1 MNFQKI
7 YDYFFS
13 NNYMTKMP
21 TFGEVLASN
30 IITLLLLLIIL
41 GLYIAGKVLLM
52 KKIYGEKKMWQGAI
66 PVFGL
71 MKLYDAVE
79 LNKLF
84 AVSILIPVLG
94 LIPYF
99 IFCYKLPAALG
110 EKQPAFPYLTI
121 FFSPIIMLML
131 ATDQKYEYQY
141 VRGKNVP
148 FQGAFALNRAQT
160 AAPEAPVQPV
170 SEVPTQ
176 SIPEAPVQSVVEMS
190 VQSTPES
197 PAQATNEAFVQGIP
211 EVPAQSAAEIPTQSP
226 SNVPIQTASETPT
239 QPVAEILPPSA
250 PEDPV
255 QSTQGTP
262 IESQNPSIPENQ
274 VQSSDLNNLQ

>member
-99 IFCYKLPAALG
+99 IFCYKLPAAFG
-110 EKQPAFPYLTI
+110 KKQPVFPYLTI

-160 AAPEAPVQPV
+160 APEAPVQPA

-176 SIPEAPVQSVVEMS
+176 SIPEAPVQSAVE
-190 VQSTPES
+190 T
-197 PAQATNEAFVQGIP
+197 
-211 EVPAQSAAEIPTQSP
+211 
-226 SNVPIQTASETPT
+226 PIQPASETTTQQVPS
-239 QPVAEILPPSA
+239 QPVAENLPPSA
-250 PEDPV
+250 PEAPV

-262 IESQNPSIPENQ
+262 IESQNPTVSENQ
-274 VQSSDLNNLQ
+274 VQSSNLNNLQ

>member
-1 MNFQKI
+1 MNLQKI

-21 TFGEVLASN
+21 SLGEVLASN
-30 IITLLLLLIIL
+30 IITLLLLLIVL
-41 GLYIAGKVLLM
+41 GLYIVGKVLLL

-66 PVFGL
+66 PVLGL
-71 MKLYDAVE
+71 MNLYDAVE

-84 AVSILIPVLG
+84 AISILIPVLG

-99 IFCYKLPAALG
+99 IFCYKLPAAFG

-141 VRGKNVP
+141 VRGKNIP
-148 FQGAFALNRAQT
+148 FQGAFALNNAQ
-160 AAPEAPVQPV
+160 APTGAPVQPTT
-170 SEVPTQ
+170 EAPAQPTT
-176 SIPEAPVQSVVEMS
+176 EAPVQSVVENP
-190 VQSTPES
+190 VQPTVEA
-197 PAQATNEAFVQGIP
+197 PAQPVSEVSSQSIP
-211 EVPAQSAAEIPTQSP
+211 EAPAQS
-226 SNVPIQTASETPT
+226 
-239 QPVAEILPPSA
+239 VAENLPPSTSEA
-250 PEDPV
+250 LV
-255 QSTQGTP
+255 QTTQVTP
-262 IESQNPSIPENQ
+262 IESQNPSVSENQ

>member
-1 MNFQKI
+1 MNLQKI

-21 TFGEVLASN
+21 SFGEVLASN
-30 IITLLLLLIIL
+30 VITLFLLLIIL

-66 PVFGL
+66 PVLGL

-84 AVSILIPVLG
+84 AISILIPVLG

-99 IFCYKLPAALG
+99 IFCYKLPAAFG

-131 ATDQKYEYQY
+131 ATNQKYEYQY

-160 AAPEAPVQPV
+160 APEAPAQPTAEAPVQPIV
-170 SEVPTQ
+170 ETPIQPASEDPTQ
-176 SIPEAPVQSVVEMS
+176 QVLS
-190 VQSTPES
+190 
-197 PAQATNEAFVQGIP
+197 
-211 EVPAQSAAEIPTQSP
+211 
-226 SNVPIQTASETPT
+226 
-239 QPVAEILPPSA
+239 QPVAENLPPSTSEA
-250 PEDPV
+250 LV

-262 IESQNPSIPENQ
+262 IESQNPSVSENQ
-274 VQSSDLNNLQ
+274 IQSSDLNNLQ

>member
-21 TFGEVLASN
+21 SLGEVLASN
-30 IITLLLLLIIL
+30 IITLLLLLIVL
-41 GLYIAGKVLLM
+41 GLYIVGKVLLL

-66 PVFGL
+66 PVLGL
-71 MKLYDAVE
+71 MELYDAVE

-84 AVSILIPVLG
+84 AISILIPVIG

-99 IFCYKLPAALG
+99 IFCYKLPAAFG
-110 EKQPAFPYLTI
+110 EKQPAFPFLTI

-148 FQGAFALNRAQT
+148 FQGAFALNNVQT
-160 AAPEAPVQPV
+160 TAE
-170 SEVPTQ
+170 TTL
-176 SIPEAPVQSVVEMS
+176 
-190 VQSTPES
+190 QSTPEV
-197 PAQATNEAFVQGIP
+197 ATQPIAEA
-211 EVPAQSAAEIPTQSP
+211 
-226 SNVPIQTASETPT
+226 PT
-239 QPVAEILPPSA
+239 QPVVEIQTQ
-250 PEDPV
+250 PV
-255 QSTQGTP
+255 QGTV
-262 IESQNPSIPENQ
+262 IESQSPSTSENQ

>member
-66 PVFGL
+66 PVLGL

-84 AVSILIPVLG
+84 AISILIPVLG

-99 IFCYKLPAALG
+99 IFCYKLPAAFG
-110 EKQPAFPYLTI
+110 EKQSAFPYLTI

-148 FQGAFALNRAQT
+148 FQGAFALNSTQT
-160 AAPEAPVQPV
+160 AAEAQTQPTTETPIQPATEAAAQPV
-170 SEVPTQ
+170 VEVPTQ
-176 SIPEAPVQSVVEMS
+176 SITEAPVQSAAEN
-190 VQSTPES
+190 STQPAPETLTQ
-197 PAQATNEAFVQGIP
+197 PAQGTVIE
-211 EVPAQSAAEIPTQSP
+211 SQSP
-226 SNVPIQTASETPT
+226 STS
-239 QPVAEILPPSA
+239 
-250 PEDPV
+250 
-255 QSTQGTP
+255 
-262 IESQNPSIPENQ
+262 ENQ

>member
-1 MNFQKI
+1 MNLQKI

-21 TFGEVLASN
+21 SFGEVLASN
-30 IITLLLLLIIL
+30 VITLLLLLIIL
-41 GLYIAGKVLLM
+41 GLYVAGKVLLL

-66 PVFGL
+66 PVLGL

-84 AVSILIPVLG
+84 AISILIPVIG

-99 IFCYKLPAALG
+99 IFCYKLPAAFG
-110 EKQPAFPYLTI
+110 EKQPVFPYLTI

-141 VRGKNVP
+141 VRGKNIP
-148 FQGAFALNRAQT
+148 FQGAFALNNTQAPTGAPAQPT
-160 AAPEAPVQPV
+160 TEAPAQPTTEAPVQPV
-170 SEVPTQ
+170 VENPVQPTVEAPAQPVSEVSSQ
-176 SIPEAPVQSVVEMS
+176 SIPEAPAQSV
-190 VQSTPES
+190 
-197 PAQATNEAFVQGIP
+197 
-211 EVPAQSAAEIPTQSP
+211 AE
-226 SNVPIQTASETPT
+226 N
-239 QPVAEILPPSA
+239 LPPSTSEA
-250 PEDPV
+250 LV
-255 QSTQGTP
+255 QTTQGTP
-262 IESQNPSIPENQ
+262 IESQNPSVSENQ

>member
-1 MNFQKI
+1 MNLQKI

-21 TFGEVLASN
+21 TFGEVLTSN
-30 IITLLLLLIIL
+30 IITLLLLLIVL

-52 KKIYGEKKMWQGAI
+52 KKIYGEKKMWQGVI
-66 PVFGL
+66 PVLGL

-84 AVSILIPVLG
+84 AISILIPVLG

-99 IFCYKLPAALG
+99 IFCYKLPAAFG

-141 VRGKNVP
+141 VRGKNIP
-148 FQGAFALNRAQT
+148 FQGAFALNNAQ
-160 AAPEAPVQPV
+160 APTGAPAQPV
-170 SEVPTQ
+170 SEV
-176 SIPEAPVQSVVEMS
+176 SA
-190 VQSTPES
+190 QSTPE
-197 PAQATNEAFVQGIP
+197 AATLPITETPVQTAP
-211 EVPAQSAAEIPTQSP
+211 ETPVQPVVETPIQSAL
-226 SNVPIQTASETPT
+226 ETPT
-239 QPVAEILPPSA
+239 QPAQETVIKP
-250 PEDPV
+250 
-255 QSTQGTP
+255 
-262 IESQNPSIPENQ
+262 QNPSTSENQ

>member
-66 PVFGL
+66 PVLGL

-84 AVSILIPVLG
+84 AISILIPVLG

-99 IFCYKLPAALG
+99 IFCYKLPTAFG

-141 VRGKNVP
+141 VRGKNIP
-148 FQGAFALNRAQT
+148 FQGAFALNNTQAPTVAPAQPT
-160 AAPEAPVQPV
+160 TEVPAQPV
-170 SEVPTQ
+170 SEVSSQ
-176 SIPEAPVQSVVEMS
+176 SIPEAPAQSV
-190 VQSTPES
+190 
-197 PAQATNEAFVQGIP
+197 
-211 EVPAQSAAEIPTQSP
+211 AE
-226 SNVPIQTASETPT
+226 N
-239 QPVAEILPPSA
+239 LPPSTSEA
-250 PEDPV
+250 LV

-262 IESQNPSIPENQ
+262 IEPQNPSVSENQ

>member
-1 MNFQKI
+1 
-7 YDYFFS
+7 
-13 NNYMTKMP
+13 MP

-52 KKIYGEKKMWQGAI
+52 RKIYGEKKMWQGAI
-66 PVFGL
+66 PVLG
-71 MKLYDAVE
+71 
-79 LNKLF
+79 
-84 AVSILIPVLG
+84 LIPVIG

-99 IFCYKLPAALG
+99 IFCYKLPAAFG

-148 FQGAFALNRAQT
+148 FQGAFALNNVQT
-160 AAPEAPVQPV
+160 TAE
-170 SEVPTQ
+170 TTL
-176 SIPEAPVQSVVEMS
+176 
-190 VQSTPES
+190 QSTTEVVNQP
-197 PAQATNEAFVQGIP
+197 TP
-211 EVPAQSAAEIPTQSP
+211 EVDTQ
-226 SNVPIQTASETPT
+226 PITEAPT
-239 QPVAEILPPSA
+239 QPVVENSVQPTVEAPAQPVAENLPSSA
-250 PEDPV
+250 PEVPV
-255 QSTQGTP
+255 QSAQGTP
-262 IESQNPSIPENQ
+262 IESQSPSVSENQ

>member
-30 IITLLLLLIIL
+30 VITLLLLLIVL
-41 GLYIAGKVLLM
+41 GLYIVGKVLLL

-66 PVFGL
+66 PVLGL

-84 AVSILIPVLG
+84 AISILIPVLG

-99 IFCYKLPAALG
+99 IFCYKLPAAFG

-141 VRGKNVP
+141 VRGKNIP
-148 FQGAFALNRAQT
+148 FQGAFALNNTQAPTGAPAQLI
-160 AAPEAPVQPV
+160 
-170 SEVPTQ
+170 SESPTQ
-176 SIPEAPVQSVVEMS
+176 SIPEAPVQPVVE
-190 VQSTPES
+190 T
-197 PAQATNEAFVQGIP
+197 
-211 EVPAQSAAEIPTQSP
+211 
-226 SNVPIQTASETPT
+226 PIQPASEIPT
-239 QPVAEILPPSA
+239 QPVAENLSPSA
-250 PEDPV
+250 PEAPV

-262 IESQNPSIPENQ
+262 IEPQNPSVSENQ

>member
-30 IITLLLLLIIL
+30 VITLLLLLIIL

-66 PVFGL
+66 PVLGL
-71 MKLYDAVE
+71 MELYDAVE

-84 AVSILIPVLG
+84 AISILIPVIG

-148 FQGAFALNRAQT
+148 FQGAFALNNAQ
-160 AAPEAPVQPV
+160 APTEAPVQPA
-170 SEVPTQ
+170 SEV
-176 SIPEAPVQSVVEMS
+176 S
-190 VQSTPES
+190 VQSTPEV
-197 PAQATNEAFVQGIP
+197 ATQPIAEA
-211 EVPAQSAAEIPTQSP
+211 
-226 SNVPIQTASETPT
+226 PT
-239 QPVAEILPPSA
+239 QPVVEIQTQ
-250 PEDPV
+250 PV
-255 QSTQGTP
+255 QGTV
-262 IESQNPSIPENQ
+262 IESQSPSTSENQ

>member
-30 IITLLLLLIIL
+30 VITLLLLLIIL

-66 PVFGL
+66 PVLGL

-84 AVSILIPVLG
+84 AISILIPVLG

-99 IFCYKLPAALG
+99 IFCYKLPAAFG
-110 EKQPAFPYLTI
+110 EKQPAFPFLTI

-148 FQGAFALNRAQT
+148 FQGAFALNNAQ
-160 AAPEAPVQPV
+160 APTEAPVQPA
-170 SEVPTQ
+170 SEV
-176 SIPEAPVQSVVEMS
+176 S
-190 VQSTPES
+190 VQSTPEV
-197 PAQATNEAFVQGIP
+197 ATQPIAEA
-211 EVPAQSAAEIPTQSP
+211 
-226 SNVPIQTASETPT
+226 PT
-239 QPVAEILPPSA
+239 QPVVEIQTQ
-250 PEDPV
+250 PV
-255 QSTQGTP
+255 QGTV
-262 IESQNPSIPENQ
+262 IESQSPSTSENQ

>member
-66 PVFGL
+66 PVLGL

-84 AVSILIPVLG
+84 AISILIPVLG

-99 IFCYKLPAALG
+99 IFCYKLPAAFG
-110 EKQPAFPYLTI
+110 EKQPVFPYLII

-148 FQGAFALNRAQT
+148 FQGAFALNNARTIAET
-160 AAPEAPVQPV
+160 APQP
-170 SEVPTQ
+170 
-176 SIPEAPVQSVVEMS
+176 
-190 VQSTPES
+190 TPEVVNQ
-197 PAQATNEAFVQGIP
+197 PTP
-211 EVPAQSAAEIPTQSP
+211 EVDTQ
-226 SNVPIQTASETPT
+226 PITEAPT
-239 QPVAEILPPSA
+239 QPVVEIQTQ
-250 PEDPV
+250 PV
-255 QSTQGTP
+255 QGTV
-262 IESQNPSIPENQ
+262 IESQSPSTSENQ

>member
-66 PVFGL
+66 PVLGL

-84 AVSILIPVLG
+84 AISILIPVLG

-99 IFCYKLPAALG
+99 IFCYKLPAAFG
-110 EKQPAFPYLTI
+110 EKHPAFPYLTI

-131 ATDQKYEYQY
+131 ATNQKYEYQY

-160 AAPEAPVQPV
+160 APEAPAQPV

-176 SIPEAPVQSVVEMS
+176 SIPEAPVQSVVE
-190 VQSTPES
+190 TPIQ
-197 PAQATNEAFVQGIP
+197 PASEA
-211 EVPAQSAAEIPTQSP
+211 PTQQVP
-226 SNVPIQTASETPT
+226 S
-239 QPVAEILPPSA
+239 QPVAENLPPSTSEA
-250 PEDPV
+250 LV
-255 QSTQGTP
+255 QSTQGTS
-262 IESQNPSIPENQ
+262 IEPQNPSISENQ
-274 VQSSDLNNLQ
+274 VQSSNLNNLQ

>member
-66 PVFGL
+66 PVLGL

-84 AVSILIPVLG
+84 AISILIPVLG

-99 IFCYKLPAALG
+99 IFCYKLPAAFG

-121 FFSPIIMLML
+121 FFSPIIMLIL

-148 FQGAFALNRAQT
+148 FQGAFALNSAQT
-160 AAPEAPVQPV
+160 APEAPVQP
-170 SEVPTQ
+170 
-176 SIPEAPVQSVVEMS
+176 
-190 VQSTPES
+190 
-197 PAQATNEAFVQGIP
+197 
-211 EVPAQSAAEIPTQSP
+211 
-226 SNVPIQTASETPT
+226 ASETTTQQVPS
-239 QPVAEILPPSA
+239 QPVAENLPPSA
-250 PEDPV
+250 PEAPV

-262 IESQNPSIPENQ
+262 IESQNPSISENQ

>member
-84 AVSILIPVLG
+84 AISILIPVLG

-148 FQGAFALNRAQT
+148 FQGAFALNNTQ
-160 AAPEAPVQPV
+160 APTEAPAQPA

-255 QSTQGTP
+255 QSTQGIP
-262 IESQNPSIPENQ
+262 IESQNPSVSENQ

>member
-1 MNFQKI
+1 MNLQKI

-21 TFGEVLASN
+21 SFGEVLASN
-30 IITLLLLLIIL
+30 VITLLLLLIIL
-41 GLYIAGKVLLM
+41 GLYVAGKVLLL

-66 PVFGL
+66 PVLGL

-84 AVSILIPVLG
+84 AISILIPVIG

-99 IFCYKLPAALG
+99 IFCYKLPAAFG
-110 EKQPAFPYLTI
+110 EKQPVFPYLTI

-141 VRGKNVP
+141 VRGKNIP
-148 FQGAFALNRAQT
+148 FQGAFALNNTQAPTGAPAQPT
-160 AAPEAPVQPV
+160 TEAPAQP
-170 SEVPTQ
+170 TT
-176 SIPEAPVQSVVEMS
+176 EAPVQSVVE
-190 VQSTPES
+190 TP
-197 PAQATNEAFVQGIP
+197 I
-211 EVPAQSAAEIPTQSP
+211 QSASEAPTQQVLS
-226 SNVPIQTASETPT
+226 
-239 QPVAEILPPSA
+239 QPVAENLPPSTSEA
-250 PEDPV
+250 LV

-262 IESQNPSIPENQ
+262 IESQNPTVSENQ

>member
-1 MNFQKI
+1 MNLQKI

-30 IITLLLLLIIL
+30 VITLLLLLIIL
-41 GLYIAGKVLLM
+41 GLYIVGKVLLM

-66 PVFGL
+66 PVLGL

-84 AVSILIPVLG
+84 AISILIPVLG

-99 IFCYKLPAALG
+99 IFCYKLPAAFG
-110 EKQPAFPYLTI
+110 EKQPAFPFLTI

-148 FQGAFALNRAQT
+148 FQGAFALNNAQ
-160 AAPEAPVQPV
+160 APTEAPVQPA
-170 SEVPTQ
+170 SEV
-176 SIPEAPVQSVVEMS
+176 S
-190 VQSTPES
+190 VQSTPEV
-197 PAQATNEAFVQGIP
+197 ATQPIAEA
-211 EVPAQSAAEIPTQSP
+211 
-226 SNVPIQTASETPT
+226 PT
-239 QPVAEILPPSA
+239 QPVVEIQTQ
-250 PEDPV
+250 PV
-255 QSTQGTP
+255 QGTV
-262 IESQNPSIPENQ
+262 IESQSPSTSENQ

>member
-30 IITLLLLLIIL
+30 VITLFLLLIIL

-66 PVFGL
+66 PVLGL

-84 AVSILIPVLG
+84 AISILIPVLG

-99 IFCYKLPAALG
+99 IFCYKLPAAFG
-110 EKQPAFPYLTI
+110 EKQPAFPFLTI

-148 FQGAFALNRAQT
+148 FQGAFALNNTQ
-160 AAPEAPVQPV
+160 APTEAPAQPA
-170 SEVPTQ
+170 SEV
-176 SIPEAPVQSVVEMS
+176 S
-190 VQSTPES
+190 VQSTPEV
-197 PAQATNEAFVQGIP
+197 ATQPIAEA
-211 EVPAQSAAEIPTQSP
+211 
-226 SNVPIQTASETPT
+226 PT
-239 QPVAEILPPSA
+239 QPVVEIQTQ
-250 PEDPV
+250 PV
-255 QSTQGTP
+255 QGTV
-262 IESQNPSIPENQ
+262 IESQSPSTSENQ

>member
-21 TFGEVLASN
+21 SLGEVLASN
-30 IITLLLLLIIL
+30 VITLLLLLIVL
-41 GLYIAGKVLLM
+41 SLYIAGKVLLM

-84 AVSILIPVLG
+84 AISILIPVLG

-110 EKQPAFPYLTI
+110 EKQPVFPFLTI
-121 FFSPIIMLML
+121 FFSPVIMLML

-160 AAPEAPVQPV
+160 APEAPAQPTAEAPVQPIV
-170 SEVPTQ
+170 ETPIQSASEAPTQ
-176 SIPEAPVQSVVEMS
+176 Q
-190 VQSTPES
+190 
-197 PAQATNEAFVQGIP
+197 
-211 EVPAQSAAEIPTQSP
+211 VPSQPTAE
-226 SNVPIQTASETPT
+226 N
-239 QPVAEILPPSA
+239 LPPSTSEA
-250 PEDPV
+250 LV
-255 QSTQGTP
+255 QSTQGTS
-262 IESQNPSIPENQ
+262 IEPQNPSISENQ
-274 VQSSDLNNLQ
+274 VQSSGLNNLQ

>member
-30 IITLLLLLIIL
+30 VITLLLLLIIL

-52 KKIYGEKKMWQGAI
+52 KKIYGEKKMWQGII

-84 AVSILIPVLG
+84 AISILIPVLG

-99 IFCYKLPAALG
+99 IFCYKLPAAFG
-110 EKQPAFPYLTI
+110 EKQPAFPFLTI

-131 ATDQKYEYQY
+131 ATEQKYEYQY

-148 FQGAFALNRAQT
+148 FQGAFALNNVQT
-160 AAPEAPVQPV
+160 TAE
-170 SEVPTQ
+170 TTL
-176 SIPEAPVQSVVEMS
+176 
-190 VQSTPES
+190 QSTTEVVNQP
-197 PAQATNEAFVQGIP
+197 TP
-211 EVPAQSAAEIPTQSP
+211 EVDTQ
-226 SNVPIQTASETPT
+226 PITEAPT
-239 QPVAEILPPSA
+239 QPVVEIQTQ
-250 PEDPV
+250 PV
-255 QSTQGTP
+255 QGTV
-262 IESQNPSIPENQ
+262 IESQSPSTSENQ

>member
-1 MNFQKI
+1 MNLQKI

-66 PVFGL
+66 PVLGL
-71 MKLYDAVE
+71 MSLYDAVE

-84 AVSILIPVLG
+84 AISILIPVIG

-99 IFCYKLPAALG
+99 IFCYKLPAAFG

-160 AAPEAPVQPV
+160 APEAPAQPTAEAPVQPIV
-170 SEVPTQ
+170 ETPIQPASEDPTQ
-176 SIPEAPVQSVVEMS
+176 QVLS
-190 VQSTPES
+190 
-197 PAQATNEAFVQGIP
+197 
-211 EVPAQSAAEIPTQSP
+211 
-226 SNVPIQTASETPT
+226 
-239 QPVAEILPPSA
+239 QPVAENLPPSTSEA
-250 PEDPV
+250 LV

-262 IESQNPSIPENQ
+262 IESQNPSVSENQ
-274 VQSSDLNNLQ
+274 IQSSDLNNLQ

>member
-1 MNFQKI
+1 MNLQKI

-30 IITLLLLLIIL
+30 VIILLLLLIIL

-66 PVFGL
+66 PVLGL

-84 AVSILIPVLG
+84 AISILIPVLG

-110 EKQPAFPYLTI
+110 EKQPVFPYLTI

-131 ATDQKYEYQY
+131 ATGQKYEYQY

-148 FQGAFALNRAQT
+148 FQGAFALNNVQT
-160 AAPEAPVQPV
+160 TAETAL
-170 SEVPTQ
+170 
-176 SIPEAPVQSVVEMS
+176 
-190 VQSTPES
+190 QSTTEVVNQP
-197 PAQATNEAFVQGIP
+197 TP
-211 EVPAQSAAEIPTQSP
+211 EVDTQ
-226 SNVPIQTASETPT
+226 PITEAPT
-239 QPVAEILPPSA
+239 QPVVEIQTQ
-250 PEDPV
+250 PV
-255 QSTQGTP
+255 QGTP
-262 IESQNPSIPENQ
+262 IESQNPSTSENQ

>member
-21 TFGEVLASN
+21 SLGEVLASN
-30 IITLLLLLIIL
+30 IITLLLLLIVL
-41 GLYIAGKVLLM
+41 GLYIVGKVLLL

-66 PVFGL
+66 PVLGL
-71 MKLYDAVE
+71 MELYDAVE

-84 AVSILIPVLG
+84 AISILIPVIG

-99 IFCYKLPAALG
+99 IFCYKLPAAFG
-110 EKQPAFPYLTI
+110 EKQPAFPFLTI

-148 FQGAFALNRAQT
+148 FQGAFALNNAQ
-160 AAPEAPVQPV
+160 APTESLVQP
-170 SEVPTQ
+170 
-176 SIPEAPVQSVVEMS
+176 AL
-190 VQSTPES
+190 
-197 PAQATNEAFVQGIP
+197 
-211 EVPAQSAAEIPTQSP
+211 
-226 SNVPIQTASETPT
+226 ETPT
-239 QPVAEILPPSA
+239 QPAQETV
-250 PEDPV
+250 V
-255 QSTQGTP
+255 
-262 IESQNPSIPENQ
+262 ESQNPSTSENQ

>member
-41 GLYIAGKVLLM
+41 GFYIAGKVLLM

-66 PVFGL
+66 PVLGL

-84 AVSILIPVLG
+84 AISILIPVLG

-110 EKQPAFPYLTI
+110 EKQPVFPYLTI

-141 VRGKNVP
+141 VRGKNIP
-148 FQGAFALNRAQT
+148 FQGAFALNNTQ
-160 AAPEAPVQPV
+160 APTGA
-170 SEVPTQ
+170 
-176 SIPEAPVQSVVEMS
+176 
-190 VQSTPES
+190 
-197 PAQATNEAFVQGIP
+197 PAQP
-211 EVPAQSAAEIPTQSP
+211 
-226 SNVPIQTASETPT
+226 ASEIPT
-239 QPVAEILPPSA
+239 QPVAENLPPSTSEA
-250 PEDPV
+250 LV

-262 IESQNPSIPENQ
+262 IESQNPTVSENQ

>member
-1 MNFQKI
+1 MNLQKI

-13 NNYMTKMP
+13 NNYMIKMP

-30 IITLLLLLIIL
+30 VITLLLLLIIL

-66 PVFGL
+66 PVLGL
-71 MKLYDAVE
+71 MELYDAVE

-84 AVSILIPVLG
+84 AISILIPVLG

-99 IFCYKLPAALG
+99 IFCYKLPAAFG

-141 VRGKNVP
+141 VRGKNIP
-148 FQGAFALNRAQT
+148 FQGAFALNNTQAPTGAPAQPT
-160 AAPEAPVQPV
+160 TEAPAQP
-170 SEVPTQ
+170 TT
-176 SIPEAPVQSVVEMS
+176 EAPVQSVVENP
-190 VQSTPES
+190 VQPTVEA
-197 PAQATNEAFVQGIP
+197 PAQPVSEVSSQSIP
-211 EVPAQSAAEIPTQSP
+211 EAPAQS
-226 SNVPIQTASETPT
+226 
-239 QPVAEILPPSA
+239 VAENLPPSTSEA
-250 PEDPV
+250 LV
-255 QSTQGTP
+255 QTTQGTP
-262 IESQNPSIPENQ
+262 IESQNPSVSENQ

>member
-30 IITLLLLLIIL
+30 LITLLLLLIIL
-41 GLYIAGKVLLM
+41 GIYIAGKVLLM

-66 PVFGL
+66 PVLGL
-71 MKLYDAVE
+71 MRLYDAVE

-84 AVSILIPVLG
+84 AISILIPVLG

-99 IFCYKLPAALG
+99 IFCYKLPAAFG
-110 EKQPAFPYLTI
+110 KKQPAFPYLTI

-148 FQGAFALNRAQT
+148 FQGAFALNNTQTTAETAPQATPETPTQPIVEAPAQ
-160 AAPEAPVQPV
+160 PVSEVSSQSISEAPVQPV
-170 SEVPTQ
+170 
-176 SIPEAPVQSVVEMS
+176 
-190 VQSTPES
+190 
-197 PAQATNEAFVQGIP
+197 
-211 EVPAQSAAEIPTQSP
+211 AE
-226 SNVPIQTASETPT
+226 N
-239 QPVAEILPPSA
+239 LPPSA
-250 PEDPV
+250 PEVPV
-255 QSTQGTP
+255 QSTQGIP
-262 IESQNPSIPENQ
+262 IESQNPSISENQ

>member
-21 TFGEVLASN
+21 SLGEVLASN
-30 IITLLLLLIIL
+30 IITLLLLLIVL
-41 GLYIAGKVLLM
+41 GLYIVGKVLLL

-66 PVFGL
+66 PVLGL
-71 MKLYDAVE
+71 MELYDAVE

-84 AVSILIPVLG
+84 AISILIPVIG

-99 IFCYKLPAALG
+99 IFCYKLPAAFG
-110 EKQPAFPYLTI
+110 EKQPAFPFLTI

-148 FQGAFALNRAQT
+148 FQGAFALNNAQ
-160 AAPEAPVQPV
+160 APTEAPVQPA
-170 SEVPTQ
+170 SEV
-176 SIPEAPVQSVVEMS
+176 S
-190 VQSTPES
+190 VQSTPEVVTQ
-197 PAQATNEAFVQGIP
+197 PIAEA
-211 EVPAQSAAEIPTQSP
+211 
-226 SNVPIQTASETPT
+226 PT
-239 QPVAEILPPSA
+239 QPVVEIQTQ
-250 PEDPV
+250 PV
-255 QSTQGTP
+255 QGTP
-262 IESQNPSIPENQ
+262 IEPQNPSVSENQ

>member
-21 TFGEVLASN
+21 SLGEVLASN

-41 GLYIAGKVLLM
+41 GLYIAGKILLM

-160 AAPEAPVQPV
+160 AAPEAPAQPTTEAPIQPV
-170 SEVPTQ
+170 IET
-176 SIPEAPVQSVVEMS
+176 
-190 VQSTPES
+190 
-197 PAQATNEAFVQGIP
+197 
-211 EVPAQSAAEIPTQSP
+211 
-226 SNVPIQTASETPT
+226 PIQPASEIPT
-239 QPVAEILPPSA
+239 QPVAENLPPSA
-250 PEDPV
+250 PETPV
-255 QSTQGTP
+255 QSIQGAP
-262 IESQNPSIPENQ
+262 AESQNPSVSENQ

>member
-1 MNFQKI
+1 
-7 YDYFFS
+7 
-13 NNYMTKMP
+13 MTKMP

-30 IITLLLLLIIL
+30 VIILLLLLIIL

-66 PVFGL
+66 PVLGL

-84 AVSILIPVLG
+84 AISILIPVLG

-99 IFCYKLPAALG
+99 IFCYKLPAAFG

-131 ATDQKYEYQY
+131 ATEQKYEYQY
-141 VRGKNVP
+141 VRGKNIP
-148 FQGAFALNRAQT
+148 FQGAFALNNTQ
-160 AAPEAPVQPV
+160 APTEAPAQP
-170 SEVPTQ
+170 
-176 SIPEAPVQSVVEMS
+176 
-190 VQSTPES
+190 
-197 PAQATNEAFVQGIP
+197 
-211 EVPAQSAAEIPTQSP
+211 
-226 SNVPIQTASETPT
+226 ASEIPT
-239 QPVAEILPPSA
+239 QPVAENLPPSA
-250 PEDPV
+250 PETPV
-255 QSTQGTP
+255 QFTQGAP
-262 IESQNPSIPENQ
+262 IESQNPSISENQ

>member
-21 TFGEVLASN
+21 SFGEVLASN
-30 IITLLLLLIIL
+30 VITLLLLLIIL
-41 GLYIAGKVLLM
+41 GFYIAGKVLLM

-66 PVFGL
+66 PVLGL

-84 AVSILIPVLG
+84 AISILIPVLG

-99 IFCYKLPAALG
+99 IFCYKLPAAFG

-148 FQGAFALNRAQT
+148 FQGAFALNNAQ
-160 AAPEAPVQPV
+160 APTEAPVQPA
-170 SEVPTQ
+170 SEV
-176 SIPEAPVQSVVEMS
+176 S
-190 VQSTPES
+190 VQSTPEV
-197 PAQATNEAFVQGIP
+197 ATQPIAEA
-211 EVPAQSAAEIPTQSP
+211 
-226 SNVPIQTASETPT
+226 PT
-239 QPVAEILPPSA
+239 QPVVEIQTQ
-250 PEDPV
+250 PV
-255 QSTQGTP
+255 QGTV
-262 IESQNPSIPENQ
+262 IESQSPSTSENQ

>member
-30 IITLLLLLIIL
+30 LITLLLLLIIL

-66 PVFGL
+66 PVLGL

-79 LNKLF
+79 LNNLF
-84 AVSILIPVLG
+84 AISILIPVIG

-99 IFCYKLPAALG
+99 IFCYKLPAAFG

-141 VRGKNVP
+141 VRGKNIP
-148 FQGAFALNRAQT
+148 FQGAFALNNARTIAET
-160 AAPEAPVQPV
+160 APQP
-170 SEVPTQ
+170 
-176 SIPEAPVQSVVEMS
+176 
-190 VQSTPES
+190 TPEVVNQ
-197 PAQATNEAFVQGIP
+197 PTP
-211 EVPAQSAAEIPTQSP
+211 EVDTQ
-226 SNVPIQTASETPT
+226 PITEAPT
-239 QPVAEILPPSA
+239 QPVVEIQTQ
-250 PEDPV
+250 PV
-255 QSTQGTP
+255 QGTV
-262 IESQNPSIPENQ
+262 IESQSPSTSENQ

>member
-21 TFGEVLASN
+21 SLGEVLASN
-30 IITLLLLLIIL
+30 IITLLLLLIVL
-41 GLYIAGKVLLM
+41 GLYIVGKVLLM

-66 PVFGL
+66 PVLGL

-84 AVSILIPVLG
+84 AISILIPVLG

-99 IFCYKLPAALG
+99 IFCYKLPAAFG
-110 EKQPAFPYLTI
+110 EKQPAFPFLTI

-148 FQGAFALNRAQT
+148 FQGAFALNNAQ
-160 AAPEAPVQPV
+160 APTEAPVQPA
-170 SEVPTQ
+170 SEV
-176 SIPEAPVQSVVEMS
+176 S
-190 VQSTPES
+190 VQSTPEV
-197 PAQATNEAFVQGIP
+197 ATQPIAEA
-211 EVPAQSAAEIPTQSP
+211 
-226 SNVPIQTASETPT
+226 PT
-239 QPVAEILPPSA
+239 QPVVEIRTQ
-250 PEDPV
+250 PV
-255 QSTQGTP
+255 QGTV
-262 IESQNPSIPENQ
+262 IESQSPSTSENQ

>member
-84 AVSILIPVLG
+84 AISILIPVLG

-148 FQGAFALNRAQT
+148 FQGAFALNNTQ
-160 AAPEAPVQPV
+160 APTGDPAQPV
-170 SEVPTQ
+170 SEV
-176 SIPEAPVQSVVEMS
+176 SA
-190 VQSTPES
+190 QSTPEAATQPITETPVQTAPEM
-197 PAQATNEAFVQGIP
+197 PAQPVVETQTQSVLET
-211 EVPAQSAAEIPTQSP
+211 PAQPA
-226 SNVPIQTASETPT
+226 
-239 QPVAEILPPSA
+239 
-250 PEDPV
+250 
-255 QSTQGTP
+255 QGTV
-262 IESQNPSIPENQ
+262 IESQSPVSENQ
-274 VQSSDLNNLQ
+274 DQSSDLNNLQ

>member
-1 MNFQKI
+1 MNLQKI

-84 AVSILIPVLG
+84 AISILIPVLG

-99 IFCYKLPAALG
+99 IFCYKLPAAFG

-148 FQGAFALNRAQT
+148 FQGAFALNNVQT
-160 AAPEAPVQPV
+160 TAE
-170 SEVPTQ
+170 TTL
-176 SIPEAPVQSVVEMS
+176 
-190 VQSTPES
+190 QSTTEVVNQP
-197 PAQATNEAFVQGIP
+197 TP
-211 EVPAQSAAEIPTQSP
+211 EVDTQ
-226 SNVPIQTASETPT
+226 PITEAPT
-239 QPVAEILPPSA
+239 QPVVENSVQPTVEAPAQPVAENLPSSA
-250 PEDPV
+250 PEVPV
-255 QSTQGTP
+255 QSAQGTP
-262 IESQNPSIPENQ
+262 IESQSPSVSENQ

>member
-21 TFGEVLASN
+21 SLGEVLASN
-30 IITLLLLLIIL
+30 IITLLLLLIVL
-41 GLYIAGKVLLM
+41 GLYIVGKVLLM

-66 PVFGL
+66 PVLGL

-84 AVSILIPVLG
+84 AISILIPVLG

-99 IFCYKLPAALG
+99 IFCYKLPAAFG
-110 EKQPAFPYLTI
+110 EKQPAFPFLTF

-148 FQGAFALNRAQT
+148 FQGAFALNNAQ
-160 AAPEAPVQPV
+160 APTGAPAQPVSEVPAQSISEAPVQPV
-170 SEVPTQ
+170 
-176 SIPEAPVQSVVEMS
+176 VE
-190 VQSTPES
+190 T
-197 PAQATNEAFVQGIP
+197 
-211 EVPAQSAAEIPTQSP
+211 
-226 SNVPIQTASETPT
+226 PIQPASETPT
-239 QPVAEILPPSA
+239 QPVAENLPPSA
-250 PEDPV
+250 TEAPV

-262 IESQNPSIPENQ
+262 IEPQNPSVSENQ

>member
-30 IITLLLLLIIL
+30 VITLLLLLIIL

-66 PVFGL
+66 PVLGL

-84 AVSILIPVLG
+84 AISILIPVLG

-148 FQGAFALNRAQT
+148 FQGAFALNNTQAPTGAPAQP
-160 AAPEAPVQPV
+160 A
-170 SEVPTQ
+170 SEV
-176 SIPEAPVQSVVEMS
+176 S
-190 VQSTPES
+190 VQSTPEV
-197 PAQATNEAFVQGIP
+197 ATQPIAEA
-211 EVPAQSAAEIPTQSP
+211 
-226 SNVPIQTASETPT
+226 PT
-239 QPVAEILPPSA
+239 QPVVEIQTQ
-250 PEDPV
+250 PV
-255 QSTQGTP
+255 QGTV
-262 IESQNPSIPENQ
+262 IESQSPSTSENQ

>member
-1 MNFQKI
+1 MNLQKI

-21 TFGEVLASN
+21 SFGEVLASN
-30 IITLLLLLIIL
+30 VITLLLLLIIL

-66 PVFGL
+66 PVLGL
-71 MKLYDAVE
+71 MELYDAVE

-84 AVSILIPVLG
+84 AISILIPVLG

-110 EKQPAFPYLTI
+110 EKQPVFPYLTI

-141 VRGKNVP
+141 VRGKNIP
-148 FQGAFALNRAQT
+148 FQGAFALNNTQ
-160 AAPEAPVQPV
+160 APTGAPAQPV
-170 SEVPTQ
+170 SESPTQ
-176 SIPEAPVQSVVEMS
+176 SIPEAPVQPVVE
-190 VQSTPES
+190 T
-197 PAQATNEAFVQGIP
+197 
-211 EVPAQSAAEIPTQSP
+211 
-226 SNVPIQTASETPT
+226 PIQPASEIPT
-239 QPVAEILPPSA
+239 QPVAENLPPSA
-250 PEDPV
+250 PEAPV
-255 QSTQGTP
+255 QSTQGAP
-262 IESQNPSIPENQ
+262 IEPQNPSVSENQ

>member
-21 TFGEVLASN
+21 SFGEVLASN
-30 IITLLLLLIIL
+30 LITLLLLLIIL

-66 PVFGL
+66 PVLGL

-84 AVSILIPVLG
+84 AISILIPVIG

-99 IFCYKLPAALG
+99 IFCYKLPAAFG

-131 ATDQKYEYQY
+131 ATNQKYEYQY

-160 AAPEAPVQPV
+160 APEAPAQPV
-170 SEVPTQ
+170 SE
-176 SIPEAPVQSVVEMS
+176 A
-190 VQSTPES
+190 
-197 PAQATNEAFVQGIP
+197 
-211 EVPAQSAAEIPTQSP
+211 
-226 SNVPIQTASETPT
+226 
-239 QPVAEILPPSA
+239 
-250 PEDPV
+250 PV
-255 QSTQGTP
+255 QSTQGTS
-262 IESQNPSIPENQ
+262 IEPQNPSISENQ
-274 VQSSDLNNLQ
+274 VQSSNLNNLQ

>member
-99 IFCYKLPAALG
+99 IFCYKLPAAFG
-110 EKQPAFPYLTI
+110 KKQPVFPYLTI
-121 FFSPIIMLML
+121 FFSPIIMLIL

-148 FQGAFALNRAQT
+148 FQGAFALNSAQT
-160 AAPEAPVQPV
+160 APEAPVQPA

-176 SIPEAPVQSVVEMS
+176 SIPEAPVQSAVE
-190 VQSTPES
+190 T
-197 PAQATNEAFVQGIP
+197 
-211 EVPAQSAAEIPTQSP
+211 
-226 SNVPIQTASETPT
+226 PIQPASETTTQQVPS
-239 QPVAEILPPSA
+239 QPVAENLPPSA
-250 PEDPV
+250 PEAPV
-255 QSTQGTP
+255 QST
-262 IESQNPSIPENQ
+262 
-274 VQSSDLNNLQ
+274 